1 MERLMQIAHPMD
13 QEEQSLRSRFVVNRL
28 SQGVGM
34 GRNRVDDTWPWTW
47 RRRELRGRPR
57 DVGVMPG
64 FEHRES
70 SEGLIIGRLGSHLVG
85 KRTGV
90 PERSQSLAIVV
101 TIRTRQAVDLTAPR
115 LVEQLPRNP
124 ADDAMPVTAPGQGL
138 TWSGKSEEGDD
149 CELD

>member
-1 MERLMQIAHPMD
+1 MERLMHVAHPMA

-64 FEHRES
+64 FEHREP
-70 SEGLIIGRLGSHLVG
+70 SEGRIIGRLGSHLVW
-85 KRTGV
+85 KRACV
-90 PERSQSLAIVV
+90 PEGSQLLAIVI
-101 TIRTRQAVDLTAPR
+101 TIGTRQAVDFGASR
-115 LVEQLPRNP
+115 LIEKLPGDS
-124 ADDAMPVTAPGQGL
+124 ADDAVPVATPGQGL

-149 CELD
+149 CE